1 MLDKTEKELRG
12 KGINFF
18 KSDLLVHKKN
28 KNGIY
33 VLFRSIN
40 FKNAFFEYYKLNEA
54 LSLTE
59 CITLI
64 KLNFRPK
71 QNNYE
76 VYKQAIKDVRKNY
89 YLQLNSPSLKLRIG
103 WDKTNNTISIKNKI
117 MILLFKCSIFR
128 FCIFRLTYF

>member
-1 MLDKTEKELRG
+1 MLDKMEKELRG
-12 KGINFF
+12 KGINYF

-40 FKNAFFEYYKLNEA
+40 FKNAFFEHYKLNEA
-54 LSLTE
+54 LSLNE
-59 CITLI
+59 CIALI
-64 KLNFRPK
+64 KQNFRPK

-89 YLQLNSPSLKLRIG
+89 YLQLNRPIVKLRIG
-103 WDKTNNTISIKNKI
+103 WDKTNNKISIKIKNK
-117 MILLFKCSIFR
+117 
-128 FCIFRLTYF
+128 

>member
-1 MLDKTEKELRG
+1 MEKELRG
-12 KGINFF
+12 KDLNYF

-40 FKNAFFEYYKLNEA
+40 FKKAFFEHYKLNEV

-59 CITLI
+59 CIALI

-89 YLQLNSPSLKLRIG
+89 YLQLNSPSVKLRIG
-103 WDKTNNTISIKNKI
+103 WDKTNNTISIKNKFTNPI
-117 MILLFKCSIFR
+117 
-128 FCIFRLTYF
+128 

>member
-1 MLDKTEKELRG
+1 MLDKMEKELRG
-12 KGINFF
+12 KDLNFF

-40 FKNAFFEYYKLNEA
+40 FKKAFFEHYKLNEA
-54 LSLTE
+54 LSLAE
-59 CITLI
+59 CIALI

-76 VYKQAIKDVRKNY
+76 VYKQIIKDVRKNY
-89 YLQLNSPSLKLRIG
+89 HLQLKTPSVKLRIG
-103 WDKTNNTISIKNKI
+103 WDKTNNNISIKIKNN
-117 MILLFKCSIFR
+117 
-128 FCIFRLTYF
+128 

>member
-1 MLDKTEKELRG
+1 MDKELRG
-12 KGINFF
+12 KDINFF

-33 VLFRSIN
+33 ILFRSIN
-40 FKNAFFEYYKLNEA
+40 FKKAFFEHYKLNEA

-59 CITLI
+59 CIALI
-64 KLNFRPK
+64 KLNFRPT

-89 YLQLNSPSLKLRIG
+89 YLQLNKPSVKLRIG
-103 WDKTNNTISIKNKI
+103 WNKTNKIISIKNKN
-117 MILLFKCSIFR
+117 KNK
-128 FCIFRLTYF
+128 

>member
-1 MLDKTEKELRG
+1 MLDKMEKDLRA
-12 KGINFF
+12 KDLNYF

-33 VLFRSIN
+33 ILFRSIN
-40 FKNAFFEYYKLNEA
+40 FKKAFFEHYKLNEA

-64 KLNFRPK
+64 KQNFRPK

-89 YLQLNSPSLKLRIG
+89 YLQLNKPSVKLRFG
-103 WDKTNNTISIKNKI
+103 WDKTNNNISIKIKNKN
-117 MILLFKCSIFR
+117 K
-128 FCIFRLTYF
+128 

>member
-1 MLDKTEKELRG
+1 MEKELKG
-12 KGINFF
+12 KDINFF

-40 FKNAFFEYYKLNEA
+40 FKKAFFEYYKLNEA

-59 CITLI
+59 CIALI
-64 KLNFRPK
+64 KLNFRIK

-89 YLQLNSPSLKLRIG
+89 YLQLNRPSVKLRIG
-103 WDKTNNTISIKNKI
+103 WDKTNNTISIKNKFTNPI
-117 MILLFKCSIFR
+117 
-128 FCIFRLTYF
+128 

>member
-1 MLDKTEKELRG
+1 MEKELKG
-12 KGINFF
+12 KDINFF

-89 YLQLNSPSLKLRIG
+89 YLQLNSPSVKLRIG
-103 WDKTNNTISIKNKI
+103 WDKTKNTISIKIKI
-117 MILLFKCSIFR
+117 INPIKKS
-128 FCIFRLTYF
+128 

>member
-1 MLDKTEKELRG
+1 MEKELRG
-12 KGINFF
+12 KDINYF

-40 FKNAFFEYYKLNEA
+40 FKKAFFEYYKLNEA

-89 YLQLNSPSLKLRIG
+89 YLQLNSPSVKLRIG
-103 WDKTNNTISIKNKI
+103 WDKTKNTISIKNKI
-117 MILLFKCSIFR
+117 INPI
-128 FCIFRLTYF
+128 

>member
-1 MLDKTEKELRG
+1 MEKVLRG
-12 KGINFF
+12 KDINYF

-89 YLQLNSPSLKLRIG
+89 YLQLNSPSVKLLIG
-103 WDKTNNTISIKNKI
+103 WDKTNNKISIKNK
-117 MILLFKCSIFR
+117 LK
-128 FCIFRLTYF
+128 

>member
-1 MLDKTEKELRG
+1 MEKELRG
-12 KGINFF
+12 KDINYF

-40 FKNAFFEYYKLNEA
+40 FKKAFFEYYKLNEA

-59 CITLI
+59 CIAFI
-64 KLNFRPK
+64 KQNFRPK

-89 YLQLNSPSLKLRIG
+89 YLQLNSPSVKLRIG
-103 WDKTNNTISIKNKI
+103 WDKTNNTITIKNK
-117 MILLFKCSIFR
+117 
-128 FCIFRLTYF
+128 

>member
-1 MLDKTEKELRG
+1 MEKELRG
-12 KGINFF
+12 KDINYF

-40 FKNAFFEYYKLNEA
+40 FKKAFFEHYKLNEA
-54 LSLTE
+54 LSLKE
-59 CITLI
+59 FITLI
-64 KLNFRPK
+64 KQNFRPK

-89 YLQLNSPSLKLRIG
+89 YLQLNSPSVKLRIG
-103 WDKTNNTISIKNKI
+103 WDKTKNKISIKNKI
-117 MILLFKCSIFR
+117 INPIKKS
-128 FCIFRLTYF
+128 

>member
-1 MLDKTEKELRG
+1 MEKELSG
-12 KGINFF
+12 NDLNYF

-28 KNGIY
+28 KYGIY

-40 FKNAFFEYYKLNEA
+40 FKNAFFEHYKLNEA

-59 CITLI
+59 CIALI
-64 KLNFRPK
+64 KQNFRPK

-89 YLQLNSPSLKLRIG
+89 YLQLNTPSLKLRIG
-103 WDKTNNTISIKNKI
+103 WDKTNNTILINNK
-117 MILLFKCSIFR
+117 LK
-128 FCIFRLTYF
+128 

>member
-1 MLDKTEKELRG
+1 MEKELRA
-12 KGINFF
+12 KNINFF
-18 KSDLLVHKKN
+18 KSDLLVHKQN

-40 FKNAFFEYYKLNEA
+40 FKKAFFEHYKLNEA

-59 CITLI
+59 CIALI
-64 KLNFRPK
+64 KLNFRPT

-89 YLQLNSPSLKLRIG
+89 YLQLNTPSLKLRIG
-103 WDKTNNTISIKNKI
+103 WDKTNNTISIKNKFTNPI
-117 MILLFKCSIFR
+117 
-128 FCIFRLTYF
+128 

>member
-1 MLDKTEKELRG
+1 MEKELRG
-12 KGINFF
+12 KDLNYF

-40 FKNAFFEYYKLNEA
+40 FKKAFFEYYKLNEA

-59 CITLI
+59 CIALI
-64 KLNFRPK
+64 KQNFRPT

-76 VYKQAIKDVRKNY
+76 VYMQIH
-89 YLQLNSPSLKLRIG
+89 
-103 WDKTNNTISIKNKI
+103 
-117 MILLFKCSIFR
+117 
-128 FCIFRLTYF
+128 

>member
-1 MLDKTEKELRG
+1 MEKELRG
-12 KGINFF
+12 KDINYF

-40 FKNAFFEYYKLNEA
+40 FKKAFFEHYKLNEA

-59 CITLI
+59 CIVLI
-64 KLNFRPK
+64 KKNFRPK
-71 QNNYE
+71 QNKYE

-89 YLQLNSPSLKLRIG
+89 YLQLNKPSVKLRIG
-103 WDKTNNTISIKNKI
+103 WDKKNNTVSIKKKFTNPI
-117 MILLFKCSIFR
+117 
-128 FCIFRLTYF
+128 

>member
-1 MLDKTEKELRG
+1 MLDKMEKELRG

-40 FKNAFFEYYKLNEA
+40 FKKAFFEHYKLNEA

-89 YLQLNSPSLKLRIG
+89 YLQLNNPSVKLRIG
-103 WDKTNNTISIKNKI
+103 WDKTNNTISIKIKNK
-117 MILLFKCSIFR
+117 
-128 FCIFRLTYF
+128 

>member
-1 MLDKTEKELRG
+1 MEKELRG
-12 KGINFF
+12 KDLNYF

-40 FKNAFFEYYKLNEA
+40 FKKAFFEHYNLNEA

-59 CITLI
+59 CIALI
-64 KLNFRPK
+64 KKYFRPT

-89 YLQLNSPSLKLRIG
+89 YLQLNSPSVKLRIG
-103 WDKTNNTISIKNKI
+103 WDKTNKIISIKNKI
-117 MILLFKCSIFR
+117 KNN
-128 FCIFRLTYF
+128 

>member
-1 MLDKTEKELRG
+1 MEKELKG
-12 KGINFF
+12 KDINFF

-89 YLQLNSPSLKLRIG
+89 YLQLNSPSVKLRIG
-103 WDKTNNTISIKNKI
+103 WDKTNNKISIKNKFTNPI
-117 MILLFKCSIFR
+117 
-128 FCIFRLTYF
+128 

>member
-1 MLDKTEKELRG
+1 MEKELRG
-12 KGINFF
+12 KDINYF

-28 KNGIY
+28 KYGIY

-40 FKNAFFEYYKLNEA
+40 FKNAFFEHYKLNEA

-59 CITLI
+59 CIALI

-89 YLQLNSPSLKLRIG
+89 FLLLNKPNLKLRIG
-103 WDKTNNTISIKNKI
+103 WDKTNNTISIKNKFTNPI
-117 MILLFKCSIFR
+117 
-128 FCIFRLTYF
+128 